1 MADTNYT
8 EAQLAKIVAPNLNA
22 VDYASSLENVFENIN
37 NNFKK
42 LASMPFIQ
50 GVQGD
55 SYTLT
60 SKPILKITNTV
71 SQLTKEGALLL
82 NGIFNT
88 SLFKENNGLND
99 INSILSSLEIYDTD
113 VISTITDGS
122 NNLLYFY
129 NIIDDAGNTLGQALG
144 QMYFFVDGRLKK
156 LGKIYSDNPGSL
168 TGFNDYSGFYN
179 YIPETKDE
187 NEKFELVQIAPS
199 LYYDETQKI
208 ICWKFNGEKTGIPAI
223 GAKGIDGNDA
233 NLFLVKAEPIAQDGA
248 PITGTVTGVFNYYG
262 KNDTMDKAWSEDFSV
277 LKNGNAL
284 ICIEVKDEGGKVKN
298 RSFAFGMIKKQSEN
312 QWNAMWD
319 SSTVITDFMTDIKI
333 TDFLDRI
340 GYFSSPS
347 SLIGLYIPA
356 CPNRSVYINNYIH
369 TMSTSYS
376 GGGNDSEPTDFLFR
390 MLERSKDLGN
400 SSGSSINA
408 EWVRMKKNE
417 EEDYKNIL
425 IDNYNLLIQRH
436 NIEGVVSTNSNDKK
450 ATLGTPAL
458 DYVKIKPNEIVVGQ
472 SGKPDPTRVSS
483 SKIYSQ
489 SMVCDE
495 LKTDKVKE
503 NLFFDK
509 SVGLHKIG
517 FYASAGRFDGKSIQI
532 ASPDVYI
539 TGGSRKIGE
548 LDPFPSEGY
557 DKSNNKGN
565 LHVYG
570 EVTGYVNNQ
579 SGVLLGVPVG
589 TVVSWVGNTL
599 PDGWLWCDGAYI
611 SEEKFPVL
619 FKLLKDSNYIINAQG
634 QVQLPSMRGK
644 FLLGTSSTYKN
655 GTTGGTGSMK
665 LELKHIPSHSHS
677 ITFKRGSA
685 GQVDTADQISI
696 GNIYGTNQKTYT
708 TNSVGSGEIFSIMPP
723 YYALNFIIKAR

>member
-88 SLFKENNGLND
+88 SLFKENDGLND
-99 INSILSSLEIYDTD
+99 INSILSSLEIYDPD

-179 YIPETKDE
+179 YIPETKE
-187 NEKFELVQIAPS
+187 GNEKFELVQIAPS

-319 SSTVITDFMTDIKI
+319 ASTVITDFMTDIKI

-436 NIEGVVSTNSNDKK
+436 NIEGVVSTSSNDKK

-472 SGKPDPTRVSS
+472 SEKPDPTRVSS
-483 SKIYSQ
+483 SKIYGK
-489 SMVCDE
+489 SMVCKE

-503 NLFFDK
+503 NLFFDEQ
-509 SVGLHKIG
+509 VNLHKIG

-539 TGGSRKIGE
+539 TGGSRKKEE
-548 LDPFPSEGY
+548 LDEPT
-557 DKSNNKGN
+557 NKGN

-579 SGVLLGVPVG
+579 SEVLLGVPIG
-589 TVVSWVGNTL
+589 TVVAWIGETAPEGWLMCNGATIAASTYPILYNLLPKGSIKGVKNL
-599 PDGWLWCDGAYI
+599 PDL
-611 SEEKFPVL
+611 
-619 FKLLKDSNYIINAQG
+619 
-634 QVQLPSMRGK
+634 RGK
-644 FLLGTSSTYKN
+644 FILGVSTGRTNYPNHALFSSD
-655 GTTGGTGSMK
+655 GSETKTISINNM
-665 LELKHIPSHSHS
+665 PSHNHN
-677 ITFKRGSA
+677 ITHNLQWNTSERGESTRTYQQSANKGASQSSMTITCGSA
-685 GQVDTADQISI
+685 G
-696 GNIYGTNQKTYT
+696 GNEPLN
-708 TNSVGSGEIFSIMPP
+708 IMPP

>member
-88 SLFKENNGLND
+88 SLFKENDGINN
-99 INSILSSLEIYDTD
+99 INSILSSLEIYDPD

-233 NLFLVKAEPIAQDGA
+233 NLFLVKAEPISQDGA

-262 KNDTMDKAWSEDFSV
+262 KNDTMNKAWSEDFSV

-319 SSTVITDFMTDIKI
+319 ASTVITDFMTDIKI

-340 GYFSSPS
+340 GYFSNPS

-408 EWVRMKKNE
+408 EWVRMEKNE
-417 EEDYKNIL
+417 EEYKNIL

-436 NIEGVVSTNSNDKK
+436 NIKGVVSTGSNNKN

-458 DYVKIKPNEIVVGQ
+458 DYVKIKPNEIVVGK
-472 SGKPDPTRVSS
+472 SGIPDPTRVSS
-483 SKIYSQ
+483 SEIYSQ

-495 LKTDKVKE
+495 LKTDKVKGD
-503 NLFFDK
+503 LFFDK
-509 SVGLHKIG
+509 NVNIHKIG
-517 FYASAGRFDGKSIQI
+517 FYAKAGSFDGKSIQI

-539 TGGSRKIGE
+539 TGGSRKKEE
-548 LDPFPSEGY
+548 LDEST
-557 DKSNNKGN
+557 NKGN

-570 EVTGYVNNQ
+570 NVTGYVNKQ
-579 SGVLLGVPVG
+579 EEVLLGVPIG
-589 TVVSWVGNTL
+589 TVVAWVGETA
-599 PDGWLWCDGAYI
+599 PDGWLICNGSTITASTY
-611 SEEKFPVL
+611 P
-619 FKLLKDSNYIINAQG
+619 KLYNL
-634 QVQLPSMRGK
+634 LPKGEIEGVKKLPDLSGK
-644 FLLGTSSTYKN
+644 FILGTSSTYKN
-655 GTTGGTGSMK
+655 GKTGGTYSMT
-665 LELKHIPSHSHS
+665 LETKHLPPHSHS
-677 ITFKRGSA
+677 ITFKRGIA
-685 GQVDTADQISI
+685 GQVNTAEQISI
-696 GNIYGTNQKTYT
+696 GNINGANQKKYT
-708 TNSVGSGEIFSIMPP
+708 TDRVGSGNAFSIMPP
-723 YYALNFIIKAR
+723 YYVLNFIIKAR

>member
-88 SLFKENNGLND
+88 SLFKENDGINN
-99 INSILSSLEIYDTD
+99 INSILSSLEIYDPD

-179 YIPETKDE
+179 YIPETKEE

-284 ICIEVKDEGGKVKN
+284 ICIEVKDEVGKVKN

-319 SSTVITDFMTDIKI
+319 ASTVITDFMTDIKI

-376 GGGNDSEPTDFLFR
+376 GGVNDSEPTDFLFR

-408 EWVRMKKNE
+408 EWVRMEKTE
-417 EEDYKNIL
+417 EEYKNIL

-436 NIEGVVSTNSNDKK
+436 NIKGVVSTGSNNKN

-458 DYVKIKPNEIVVGQ
+458 DYVKIKPNEIVVGK
-472 SGKPDPTRVSS
+472 SGIPDPTRVSS
-483 SKIYSQ
+483 SEIYSQ

-495 LKTDKVKE
+495 LKTDKVKGD
-503 NLFFDK
+503 LFFDK
-509 SVGLHKIG
+509 NVNIHKIG
-517 FYASAGRFDGKSIQI
+517 FYAKAGSFDGKSIQI

-539 TGGSRKIGE
+539 TGGSRKKEE
-548 LDPFPSEGY
+548 LDEPT
-557 DKSNNKGN
+557 NKGN

-570 EVTGYVNNQ
+570 EVTGYVNKQ
-579 SGVLLGVPVG
+579 SEVLLGVPVG
-589 TVVSWVGNTL
+589 TVVAWIGETAPEGWLMCNGATITASTYPTLYNLLPAGQITGVKKLPDLRGRIPIGAGTFKYENVTDAFYLGNTGGSTKVRL
-599 PDGWLWCDGAYI
+599 SINNIPAHTHGVPTNKVKSDGGSSGVDFVNVYM
-611 SEEKFPVL
+611 
-619 FKLLKDSNYIINAQG
+619 NQN
-634 QVQLPSMRGK
+634 
-644 FLLGTSSTYKN
+644 GTSNINTN
-655 GTTGGTGSMK
+655 TGVLRSDP
-665 LELKHIPSHSHS
+665 IP
-677 ITFKRGSA
+677 INK
-685 GQVDTADQISI
+685 
-696 GNIYGTNQKTYT
+696 
-708 TNSVGSGEIFSIMPP
+708 MPP
-723 YYALNFIIKAR
+723 YYVLNFIIKAR